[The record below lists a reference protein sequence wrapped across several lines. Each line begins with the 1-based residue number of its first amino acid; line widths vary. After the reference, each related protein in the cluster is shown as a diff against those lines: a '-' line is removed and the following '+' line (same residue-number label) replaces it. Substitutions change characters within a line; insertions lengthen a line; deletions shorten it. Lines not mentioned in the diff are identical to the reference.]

1 MKVTFAGSLAIV
13 RPFGFLEI
21 NVAPSSVSKT
31 NLMQICSRHV
41 SAILLSLKNVTFFS
55 PLWLNG
61 TCEHLSS
68 IAREIG
74 ADFAICDYDEEFFDF
89 ATKASKNIMR
99 FSFFESEKIARLFL
113 SDNIDVGNETV
124 VIYNK
129 NEQYKE
135 YISSLLQQRYI
146 ESRFVKNLQEFNAAK
161 RAYKY
166 VIGPLNRIVLSKK
179 DIEIFIKENV
189 VIYKIEGLI
198 DSSFAQKFDQKFH
211 EKLLRIGYKIFVFWS
226 DSVGALNIIGAD
238 FLIKLSET
246 SQKNGGVLVI
256 CGLNEN
262 NISAT
267 LALNLKS
274 ANILLYKRIDEF
286 FKDNSTIYFKKRLVD
301 AVPTNINKNLVEILP
316 VVISSVTDVL
326 SPLIESEILCLDAK
340 VSNFNIEN
348 ESEFLRACVLF
359 YGDVEM
365 RILLGVKKDKL
376 DKICSI
382 FSENSEKECACLSG
396 FSQIFSIIASKIIA
410 IFIERELKVKMSA
423 FKIYENEMFF
433 DRASSGILATL
444 NSKESQTGV
453 IFVSK

>member
-1 MKVTFAGSLAIV
+1 MKVTFTGSLAIV

-21 NVAPSSVSKT
+21 NIAPSSVSEA
-31 NLMQICSRHV
+31 NLKQIYSRQI

-55 PLWLNG
+55 PLWLNS

-68 IAREIG
+68 IARDVG
-74 ADFAICDYDEEFFDF
+74 ADFAICDYNSEFFDF

-99 FSFFESEKIARLFL
+99 FSFFESEKIASLFL
-113 SDNIDVGNETV
+113 SDEVDFYNKTV
-124 VIYNK
+124 VIYSK
-129 NEQYKE
+129 NDQYKE
-135 YISSLLQQRYI
+135 YIGSLLQQRCI
-146 ESRFVKNLQEFNAAK
+146 EIKFIKNLQEFNTA
-161 RAYKY
+161 RYTYEY
-166 VIGPLNRIVLSKK
+166 VVGPLNHIVLSKK
-179 DIEIFIKENV
+179 DIEIFKKDNV
-189 VIYKIEGLI
+189 VIYKINGLI
-198 DSSFAQKFDQKFH
+198 DSSLIQKFDQKFH
-211 EKLLRIGYKIFVFWS
+211 KKLLRIGYKFFVFWS
-226 DSVGALNIIGAD
+226 GSASALNTIGAN

-274 ANILLYKRIDEF
+274 ANILLYKCIDEF
-286 FKDNSTIYFKKRLVD
+286 FMDNSTIYFKKRLVD
-301 AVPTNINKNLVEILP
+301 VVPTNINKKLVEILP
-316 VVISSVTDVL
+316 VVVSSVTDVL

-340 VSNFNIEN
+340 ISNFNIEN

-365 RILLGVKKDKL
+365 RILLGIKKDKL

-382 FSENSEKECACLSG
+382 FSENSEKECDYLSG

-444 NSKESQTGV
+444 NSKESQTGM

>member
-1 MKVTFAGSLAIV
+1 MKVTFTGSLAIV
-13 RPFGFLEI
+13 RPFGFLEV
-21 NVAPSSVSKT
+21 NVTPSSVSKAD
-31 NLMQICSRHV
+31 LGQISSRQI

-55 PLWLNG
+55 PLWLNS

-68 IAREIG
+68 IARSIG
-74 ADFAICDYDEEFFDF
+74 AGFAICDCDDTFFELV
-89 ATKASKNIMR
+89 TKTSKNIMR
-99 FSFFESEKIARLFL
+99 FSIFESEKIASLFL
-113 SDNIDVGNETV
+113 NDNIDEESETV

-135 YISSLLQQRYI
+135 YISSLLQQRCY
-146 ESRFVKNLQEFNAAK
+146 ESKFVKSLQEFSAAK
-161 RAYKY
+161 NAYKY
-166 VIGPLNRIVLSKK
+166 AIGPLNHIVLGKK
-179 DIEIFIKENV
+179 EIEVFIKNDAV
-189 VIYKIEGLI
+189 VYKIDGLI

-211 EKLLRIGYKIFVFWS
+211 EKLLRIGYKFFVFWS

-365 RILLGVKKDKL
+365 RILLGIKKDKL

>member
-1 MKVTFAGSLAIV
+1 MKVTFEGSLAIV
-13 RPFGFLEI
+13 RPFGFLEVNI
-21 NVAPSSVSKT
+21 TPSSIKKADIE
-31 NLMQICSRHV
+31 QICARQI

-55 PLWLNG
+55 PLWLNS

-74 ADFAICDYDEEFFDF
+74 AEFAVCDYDDTFYELV
-89 ATKASKNIMR
+89 AKTSKNILR
-99 FSFFESEKIARLFL
+99 FSLFENEKVATLFL
-113 SDNIDVGNETV
+113 NDTLADSSEAI

-179 DIEIFIKENV
+179 DIDIFIKDNV

-211 EKLLRIGYKIFVFWS
+211 EKLLRIGYKFFVFWS

-238 FLIKLSET
+238 FLIKLSES
-246 SQKNGGVLVI
+246 SQKNGGVLVL

-286 FKDNSTIYFKKRLVD
+286 FRDNSTIYFKKRLVD

-316 VVISSVTDVL
+316 MVISSVTDVL

-340 VSNFNIEN
+340 ISNFNVEN

-365 RILLGVKKDKL
+365 RILLGIKKDKL

-382 FSENSEKECACLSG
+382 FSENSEKECGCLSG

-410 IFIERELKVKMSA
+410 IFIKRELKVKMSA

>member
-1 MKVTFAGSLAIV
+1 MKVTFTGSLAIV
-13 RPFGFLEI
+13 RPFGFLEV
-21 NVAPSSVSKT
+21 NATPSSVSKAD
-31 NLMQICSRHV
+31 LGQISSRQI

-55 PLWLNG
+55 PLWLNS
-61 TCEHLSS
+61 TCEHLSN
-68 IAREIG
+68 IARSIG
-74 ADFAICDYDEEFFDF
+74 AEFAICDYDDTFFELV
-89 ATKASKNIMR
+89 TKTSKNIMR
-99 FSFFESEKIARLFL
+99 FSFFESEKIAGLFL
-113 SDNIDVGNETV
+113 NDNIDDESETV

-135 YISSLLQQRYI
+135 YISSLLQQRCF
-146 ESRFVKNLQEFNAAK
+146 EGKFVKSLQEFSAAK
-161 RAYKY
+161 NAYKY
-166 VIGPLNRIVLSKK
+166 AIGPLNHIVLGKK
-179 DIEIFIKENV
+179 EIEVFIKNDAV
-189 VIYKIEGLI
+189 VYKIDGLI

-211 EKLLRIGYKIFVFWS
+211 EKLLRIGYKFFVFWS

-238 FLIKLSET
+238 FLIKLSES
-246 SQKNGGVLVI
+246 SQKNGGVLVL

-286 FKDNSTIYFKKRLVD
+286 FSDNSTIYFKKRLVD
-301 AVPTNINKNLVEILP
+301 AVPTNINKKLVEILP

-340 VSNFNIEN
+340 ISNFNVEN

-365 RILLGVKKDKL
+365 RILLGIKKDKL

-382 FSENSEKECACLSG
+382 FSENSEKECGCLSG

-444 NSKESQTGV
+444 NAKESQTGM
-453 IFVSK
+453 IFISK

>member
-1 MKVTFAGSLAIV
+1 MKVTFTGSLAIV
-13 RPFGFLEI
+13 RPFGFLEV
-21 NVAPSSVSKT
+21 NATPSSVSKAD
-31 NLMQICSRHV
+31 LGQISSRQI

-55 PLWLNG
+55 PLWLNS
-61 TCEHLSS
+61 TCEHLSN
-68 IAREIG
+68 IARSIG
-74 ADFAICDYDEEFFDF
+74 AEFAICDYDDTFFELV
-89 ATKASKNIMR
+89 TKTSKNIMR
-99 FSFFESEKIARLFL
+99 FSFFESEKIAGLFL
-113 SDNIDVGNETV
+113 NDNIDDESETV

-135 YISSLLQQRYI
+135 YISSLLQQRCF
-146 ESRFVKNLQEFNAAK
+146 EGKFVKSLQEFSAAK
-161 RAYKY
+161 NAYKY
-166 VIGPLNRIVLSKK
+166 AIGPLNHIVLGKK
-179 DIEIFIKENV
+179 EIEVFIKNDAV
-189 VIYKIEGLI
+189 VYKIDGLI

-211 EKLLRIGYKIFVFWS
+211 EKLLRIGYKFFVFWS

-238 FLIKLSET
+238 FLIKLSES
-246 SQKNGGVLVI
+246 SQKNGGVLVL

-286 FKDNSTIYFKKRLVD
+286 FSDNSTIYFKKRLVD
-301 AVPTNINKNLVEILP
+301 AVPTNINKKLVEILP

-340 VSNFNIEN
+340 ISNFNVEN

-365 RILLGVKKDKL
+365 RILLGIKKDKL

-382 FSENSEKECACLSG
+382 FSENSEKECGCLSG

-444 NSKESQTGV
+444 NAKESQTGV
-453 IFVSK
+453 IFISK

>member
-1 MKVTFAGSLAIV
+1 M
-13 RPFGFLEI
+13 
-21 NVAPSSVSKT
+21 
-31 NLMQICSRHV
+31 
-41 SAILLSLKNVTFFS
+41 
-55 PLWLNG
+55 
-61 TCEHLSS
+61 
-68 IAREIG
+68 
-74 ADFAICDYDEEFFDF
+74 
-89 ATKASKNIMR
+89 
-99 FSFFESEKIARLFL
+99 
-113 SDNIDVGNETV
+113 
-124 VIYNK
+124 
-129 NEQYKE
+129 
-135 YISSLLQQRYI
+135 
-146 ESRFVKNLQEFNAAK
+146 
-161 RAYKY
+161 
-166 VIGPLNRIVLSKK
+166 
-179 DIEIFIKENV
+179 
-189 VIYKIEGLI
+189 
-198 DSSFAQKFDQKFH
+198 
-211 EKLLRIGYKIFVFWS
+211 
-226 DSVGALNIIGAD
+226 
-238 FLIKLSET
+238 
-246 SQKNGGVLVI
+246 I

-396 FSQIFSIIASKIIA
+396 FSQIFSIIASKIID

>member
-1 MKVTFAGSLAIV
+1 MKVTFTGSLAIV
-13 RPFGFLEI
+13 RPFGFLEV
-21 NVAPSSVSKT
+21 NVTPSSVSKAD
-31 NLMQICSRHV
+31 LGQISSRQI
-41 SAILLSLKNVTFFS
+41 STILLSLKNVTFFS
-55 PLWLNG
+55 PLWLNS

-68 IAREIG
+68 IARSIG
-74 ADFAICDYDEEFFDF
+74 AEFAICDCDNIFYELV
-89 ATKASKNIMR
+89 TKTSKNIMR
-99 FSFFESEKIARLFL
+99 FSFFESEKIASLFL
-113 SDNIDVGNETV
+113 NDNIDNESETV

-135 YISSLLQQRYI
+135 YISSLLQQRCY
-146 ESRFVKNLQEFNAAK
+146 EGKFVRSLQEFSAAK
-161 RAYKY
+161 NAYKY
-166 VIGPLNRIVLSKK
+166 AIGPLNHIVLGKK
-179 DIEIFIKENV
+179 EIEVFIKNDAV
-189 VIYKIEGLI
+189 VYKIDGLI

-211 EKLLRIGYKIFVFWS
+211 EKLLRIGYKFFVFWS

-238 FLIKLSET
+238 FLIKLSES
-246 SQKNGGVLVI
+246 SQKNGGVLVL

-286 FKDNSTIYFKKRLVD
+286 FRDNSTIYFKKRLVD

-340 VSNFNIEN
+340 ISNFNIEN

-365 RILLGVKKDKL
+365 RILLGIKKDKL

-382 FSENSEKECACLSG
+382 FSENSEKECGCLSG

-444 NSKESQTGV
+444 NAKESQTGV